1 MTNKQEVPAKPVIAP
16 EMKVGEF
23 LKYYPELEDVLIG
36 IAPVFAKLK
45 NPILRKTIARVA
57 SLNQA
62 AAVGDVSIGKMINK
76 LRQAAGDD
84 HVFEG
89 GDVEEGSKDSR
100 PSWLD
105 IIKVKHSL
113 DARPIID
120 RGEHPLGEVIQHLNR
135 LPIGEIY
142 ELITPFYP
150 APLIDKVKALGF
162 EAWSHEEGTNIVKSY
177 FYKQSKHQ

>member
-1 MTNKQEVPAKPVIAP
+1 MTNKQETSSKPVITP

-45 NPILRKTIARVA
+45 NPILRKTIAKVA

-62 AAVGDVSIGKMINK
+62 AAVGDVSIGEMINT
-76 LRQAAGDD
+76 LRRAAGDKHIFD
-84 HVFEG
+84 SG
-89 GDVEEGSKDSR
+89 GDAAGTEAGK
-100 PSWLD
+100 PSWFD
-105 IIKVKHSL
+105 ISKVKYLL

-120 RGEHPLGEVIQHLNR
+120 RGEHPLGEVIKNLNR
-135 LPIGEIY
+135 MPIGEIY

-162 EAWSHEEGTNIVKSY
+162 EAWSHEEGDNVVKSY
-177 FYKQSKHQ
+177 FYKQTKNQ

>member
-1 MTNKQEVPAKPVIAP
+1 MTNKQETSSKPVITP
-16 EMKVGEF
+16 EMKVDEF

-62 AAVGDVSIGKMINK
+62 AAVGDVSIGEMINT
-76 LRQAAGDD
+76 LRRAAGDM

-89 GDVEEGSKDSR
+89 GDETGFGNSK
-100 PSWLD
+100 PSWFD
-105 IIKVKHSL
+105 ISKVKHSL

-120 RGEHPLGEVIQHLNR
+120 RGEHPLGEVIKNLNR
-135 LPIGEIY
+135 MPIGEIY
-142 ELITPFYP
+142 ELTTPFYP
-150 APLIDKVKALGF
+150 APLIDKVQALGF
-162 EAWSHEEGTNIVKSY
+162 VAWSKEEGANIVKSY
-177 FYKQSKHQ
+177 FYKETKHQQ